1 MHSVSLVPGS
11 SSFFNLGVYRRKSN
25 YQLQHSGMPARPI
38 ILAYV
43 CELWYIYHNNVLF
56 ARKTS
61 MAKGPIY
68 PSGIKEH
75 CIETFFLLWK
85 ELRRKPIAAEIR
97 MRMLSTL
104 EPTDSIQLPQIR
116 WIQRTIRDISSKL
129 NKNDPYEIP
138 WSIGLS
144 QEYGIPP
151 DSIRL
156 LLDIQ
161 RWCSSI
167 GYTFTLHEAMWAHT
181 LKTIISTSLTV
192 EEIHNWVK
200 LYSAREKACKILER
214 EIDTRDMDYFLT
226 TLGYSDYPSGKHI
239 TPWTYFTLIT
249 VNKIKPFHPYTCSE
263 NGY

>member
-1 MHSVSLVPGS
+1 MS
-11 SSFFNLGVYRRKSN
+11 
-25 YQLQHSGMPARPI
+25 
-38 ILAYV
+38 
-43 CELWYIYHNNVLF
+43 
-56 ARKTS
+56 
-61 MAKGPIY
+61 KGPIY
-68 PSGIKEH
+68 PTRVKEH

-97 MRMLSTL
+97 MRMFTTL

-116 WIQRTIRDISSKL
+116 WIQRIIRDISSRL

-144 QEYGIPP
+144 QEYGISP

-181 LKTIISTSLTV
+181 LKTIVTNCLGNRFGGS
-192 EEIHNWVK
+192 K
-200 LYSAREKACKILER
+200 LMNRKSFFKYR
-214 EIDTRDMDYFLT
+214 
-226 TLGYSDYPSGKHI
+226 
-239 TPWTYFTLIT
+239 
-249 VNKIKPFHPYTCSE
+249 
-263 NGY
+263 